1 MFPNIQ
7 AKKNENIQKT
17 INSKDKPK
25 PRIHIMT
32 KEPLRKQV
40 IVPMSNDN
48 KVKLI
53 KDPSTHIANINRV
66 FKNIKS
72 EVMVDFI

>member
-1 MFPNIQ
+1 
-7 AKKNENIQKT
+7 
-17 INSKDKPK
+17 
-25 PRIHIMT
+25 MT
-32 KEPLRKQV
+32 KELLRKQV
-40 IVPMSNDN
+40 IVPMSNNN

-72 EVMVDFI
+72 EVMVDFIWTNQAGIIIATSKVVASLNLQTVE

>member
-1 MFPNIQ
+1 
-7 AKKNENIQKT
+7 
-17 INSKDKPK
+17 
-25 PRIHIMT
+25 MT
-32 KEPLRKQV
+32 KELLRKQV

-72 EVMVDFI
+72 EVIVDFIWTNQAGIIIATSKVVASLNLQTVE